1 MSKPKKGILLVNLG
15 TPDSP
20 AVPDVRRYL
29 NEFLMDGRVID
40 IPSWRRLFL
49 VRGIIVPFRAPNSAR
64 LYRAIWDQETGSPLL
79 HYSLLQRR
87 LLQER
92 LGNEYHV
99 ELAMRYQN
107 PSIASAL
114 AKLKPMNLESI
125 RIIPLFPQYASASTG
140 SVIDKV
146 MELMRKW
153 HTFPEISIVNDFYD
167 NGLMIDVFVEN
178 ALKHDPQTYD
188 HILFSYHGLPV
199 RQLTDVEPSRKH
211 NCETAGCRE
220 KIGAHNRYCYLAQC
234 HATTRLLAQKIG
246 LTPDR
251 YTVCFQSRLGKT
263 PWVQP
268 YTTDVLKKEASKGVK
283 RLLVLC
289 PAFVSDCLETIYEI
303 GTEYA
308 TEFRELGGEHVQL
321 VESLNAH
328 PLWITALEHLATG
341 GPHDSGLHSV
351 ITHRSDDAESKVT
364 Q

>member
-1 MSKPKKGILLVNLG
+1 MSTPKKGILLINLG

-20 AVPDVRRYL
+20 SVPDVRRYL

-40 IPSWRRLFL
+40 IPAWRRFFV
-49 VRGIIVPFRAPNSAR
+49 VRGIIVPFRAPNSAK
-64 LYRAIWDQETGSPLL
+64 LYREVWDEETGSPLL
-79 HYSLLQRR
+79 HYSLLQQR

-92 LGNEYHV
+92 LGDEYHV

-114 AKLKPMNLESI
+114 AKLKRMNLEQL

-146 MELMRKW
+146 MELMHSW
-153 HTFPEISIVNDFYD
+153 HTFPEVSIVNDFYS
-167 NGLMIDVFVEN
+167 NELMIDVFVEN
-178 ALKHDPQTYD
+178 ALKHAPKAYD

-199 RQLTDVEPSRKH
+199 RQLTDIDPSGPH
-211 NCETAGCRE
+211 LCETAGCRE
-220 KIGAHNRYCYLAQC
+220 RIDEHNRYCYVAQC
-234 HATTRLLAQKIG
+234 YATTRLLAEKIG
-246 LTPDR
+246 VDPDR

-268 YTTDVLKKEASKGVK
+268 YTTDVLKTVAANGAK

-289 PAFVSDCLETIYEI
+289 PAFVADCLETIYEI

-308 TEFRELGGEHVQL
+308 TDFKALGGEHVQL
-321 VESLNAH
+321 VESLNDH
-328 PLWITALEHLATG
+328 PLWITALEQLATG
-341 GPHDSGLHSV
+341 
-351 ITHRSDDAESKVT
+351 K
-364 Q
+364 